1 MKKANG
7 KGNLKKII
15 VGYLLKNRWMVTFAI
30 MIIAIIFV
38 YTLFQ
43 YGIARDYK
51 LEMLYYASQ
60 TIAAV
65 FVSAG
70 VLIAGW
76 QYVIT
81 ARAEM
86 SAVAIN
92 QIQKAIDLAAF
103 YKDNILKP
111 YRAVHYVFEQAGI
124 LQVMSHIRYSDMNNF
139 DKYELDKLM
148 TEQYQ
153 ETLKEIQNSK
163 IFTESVLKANDIYD
177 LHLHIENWQEPS
189 DPQEKKSAN
198 ASAAQISSAFMNSI
212 VTNMLNDMEYFAMH
226 FSHETA
232 DDTVVYQSLHQ
243 TYLEIVHTV
252 YYCIANV
259 NKQGQS
265 QYYTN
270 LTELYKKWYVK
281 QQEQLEVIA
290 NGSRRSQY
298 KGNTVSKAV

>member
-1 MKKANG
+1 MKRTKENF
-7 KGNLKKII
+7 KKIMT
-15 VGYLLKNRWMVTFAI
+15 GYLLKNRWIVTFTI
-30 MIIAIIFV
+30 MVVAIIFAYV
-38 YTLFQ
+38 LFR
-43 YGIARDYK
+43 YGLN
-51 LEMLYYASQ
+51 LEILYYASQ
-60 TIAAV
+60 IIAAI
-65 FVSAG
+65 FVSTG

-86 SAVAIN
+86 SSVAIN

-111 YRAVHYVFEQAGI
+111 YKAVRYVFEQTGI
-124 LQVMSHIRYSDMNNF
+124 LQVMSHIRYSEMDNF

-148 TEQYQ
+148 PEKQQ
-153 ETLKEIQNSK
+153 AKLKEIQNSE
-163 IFTESVLKANDIYD
+163 IFAESVLKANAIYD
-177 LHLHIENWQEPS
+177 LHLHIEYSPELDNT
-189 DPQEKKSAN
+189 QEKKGTNDSR
-198 ASAAQISSAFMNSI
+198 AQIPSTFMNSI

-243 TYLEIVHTV
+243 TYLEITHTI
-252 YYCIANV
+252 YYCIAIV

-270 LTELYKKWYVK
+270 LTELYRKWYTR
-281 QQEQLEVIA
+281 QQEQLEAIA
-290 NGSRRSQY
+290 NGSRQSQC
-298 KGNTVSKAV
+298 KGNTVSGAI